1 MRVVIAHGDGVNAL
15 EVRQVAH
22 GAGLECSA
30 ENCTDFNGFEEQLA
44 QSGVD
49 LVLVVFGDRADVAL
63 QAISRAAAITN
74 APLLAVGPTH
84 DSSLVLR
91 ALRAGARQYLD
102 STDLRDDLDLAL
114 DKLAA
119 VGADPR
125 QRGLVISIFAPTPGS
140 GGSTVAANLAGALVR
155 THPDEVVLVE
165 LTREDG
171 DQALLLDLTPRFGV
185 ADVCARSQSLDTV
198 GLRHSLEHHRSGLHV
213 LTQGSHQGV
222 SPVVSSESLRRLI
235 VLLRS
240 MFRGTVL
247 ELDRVTTDEQWTA
260 MAMSDI
266 VCLVVRPDVP
276 AVRRAQRAVQEANK
290 HGIPRERI
298 RLIVNR
304 WDQSGQLP
312 LKSIQEIL
320 GFGEPLL
327 IPDDPD
333 KVNKATNRGLL
344 LTELAARA
352 TITRRFGQLA
362 KSLNGRK

>member
-1 MRVVIAHGDGVNAL
+1 MRVVIAHGDGVNTL
-15 EVRQVAH
+15 ELRQAVH
-22 GAGLECSA
+22 GAGLECAA
-30 ENCTDFNGFEEQLA
+30 EDCTNFTGFEERLA
-44 QSGVD
+44 QSSVD

-63 QAISRAAAITN
+63 QSISRAAAITN
-74 APLLAVGPTH
+74 APVLAVGPTH

-102 STDLRDDLDLAL
+102 LADLRDDLDLAL

-119 VGADPR
+119 AGADPR
-125 QRGLVISIFAPTPGS
+125 QRGSVITVYAPTPGS
-140 GGSTVAANLAGALVR
+140 GGSTVAANLAGAFVR
-155 THPDEVVLVE
+155 THPDEIALVE

-198 GLRHSLEHHRSGLHV
+198 SLWHSLEHHRSGLHV
-213 LTQGSHQGV
+213 LVQGSHQGV
-222 SPVVSSESLRRLI
+222 PPAISSEALRRLV

-240 MFRGTVL
+240 MFRSTVI
-247 ELDRVTTDEQWTA
+247 ELDRATTDEQWTA

-266 VCLVVRPDVP
+266 VALVVRPDVP
-276 AVRRAQRAVQEANK
+276 AVRRAQRAVQEATK
-290 HGIPRERI
+290 HGIPRERM
-298 RLIVNR
+298 RLVINR

-320 GFGEPLL
+320 GFNDPLL